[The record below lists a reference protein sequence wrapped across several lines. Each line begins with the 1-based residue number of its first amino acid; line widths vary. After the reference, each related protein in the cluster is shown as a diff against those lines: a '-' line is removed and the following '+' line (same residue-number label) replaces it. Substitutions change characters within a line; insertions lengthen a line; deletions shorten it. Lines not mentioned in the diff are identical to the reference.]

1 MSAGLPIPT
10 YEEAIASL
18 PSSRLGA
25 AEISD
30 DAERQGLLRE
40 PFTQGLPPSSRRG
53 NYEPPHVESARPSV
67 DSLDGLDHES
77 DDGLR
82 REIQQM
88 EVDDTQTTSNR
99 TLLGYQLSKRFNSF
113 THSFSSLQIPSFRT
127 YFRTF
132 SMPRPDLTQIG
143 DNRVVILGRLFGL
156 FLIVGVMWLLIATDV
171 ISFHRNRSLLNQMYD
186 PAAIRIFVQDHM
198 NMHGNIQESLKHITQ
213 FPHIAGTEGGFI
225 LAEWLAEEFRAGEL
239 DDVEL
244 ERFDVYLNYPRKDGR
259 RIAITKPEDRRWEAH
274 IEEMREET
282 LVFHGHSKSGE
293 VTGPLVYANFGSDE
307 DFQTLKDQGISVK
320 GAIVLAR
327 YYGTQ
332 GDRAMKVKS
341 AELAGA
347 IGCILYS
354 DPSQDGSARG
364 PTFPEGRYMPGDGVQ
379 RGTVAMTSW
388 VVGDVLSPGWP
399 ALPDKGHR
407 LKPSESHALNKIP
420 SLPVSWN
427 DAQNLLDALKTR
439 GKDMTKTWA
448 GTPETEY
455 WTGDGK
461 LPEVDLKNLQDEETY
476 QPIYNVVGQM
486 PGWESDSRII
496 IGNHHDAWCF
506 GAADPGIGTAIMLE
520 VVRVFGDLRRIGW
533 RPMRTI
539 QFASWDAEE
548 YNLIGST
555 EHVEARLDDL
565 RENAYAYINLD
576 MNTGSQLHV
585 GASPIFE
592 RPLSRVLNRI
602 TDPATNL
609 TLSEVWQ
616 ASNKSITGLG
626 AGSDH
631 VAFQDIAGTSSID
644 LSFVG
649 STYPYHSC
657 YDNFEWM
664 SRFGDDNWSY
674 SKAMGE
680 IIALLILELADE
692 PLLPFAMENYAR
704 AVHRYVDNLQDHID
718 SIVSSF
724 ASTLDRPNPPIDLTP
739 LRTVTSHFLTVS
751 RKFDA
756 WSAEWSRFILQTQG
770 FETAAMLAKR
780 TRHNEAMSQFEVAL
794 LDLGEFEDQ
803 HRSGTKTEQAR
814 AERTFSAFSGPLT
827 AAADVSNK
835 DKADDF
841 GYQGSPGGLP
851 GRRQFK
857 HVIFAPSLYSGYDEA
872 FFPGIRDAVDAR
884 DWEGARRQIE
894 KVSWVLSRAVGVLE
908 GEVEED

>member
-1 MSAGLPIPT
+1 MSGELPIPT

-18 PSSRLGA
+18 PSSRRGA
-25 AEISD
+25 AETSD
-30 DAERQGLLRE
+30 DAERQGLLGE
-40 PFTQGLPPSSRRG
+40 PFAQRTPSSRRG

-88 EVDDTQTTSNR
+88 DVDDSQTTSR
-99 TLLGYQLSKRFNSF
+99 GSLLGYQLSKRFNTF

-127 YFRTF
+127 YFREF
-132 SMPRPDLTQIG
+132 SMPRPDLSQIG

-156 FLIVGVMWLLIATDV
+156 YLIVGVMWLLIATDV
-171 ISFHRNRSLLNQMYD
+171 ISFHRNSSLLNQMYD
-186 PAAIRIFVQDHM
+186 PASIRNFVQERM
-198 NMHGNIQESLKHITQ
+198 NMHGNIEESLRHITQ

-239 DDVEL
+239 DGVEL

-274 IEEMREET
+274 IEEMQEET

-307 DFQTLKDQGISVK
+307 DFQTLKDHGISVK
-320 GAIVLAR
+320 GAVVLAR
-327 YYGTQ
+327 YYGSQ

-354 DPSQDGSARG
+354 DPSQDWSVRG
-364 PTFPEGRYMPGDGVQ
+364 PTFPDGRYMPDDGVQ

-407 LKPSESHALNKIP
+407 IKPADSRALNKIP
-420 SLPVSWN
+420 SLPISWN
-427 DAQNLLDALKTR
+427 DAQTLLDNLRSR
-439 GKDMTKTWA
+439 GKDMTKTWN
-448 GTPETEY
+448 GTPEAEY
-455 WTGDGK
+455 WTGDGT
-461 LPEVDLKNLQDEETY
+461 LPEVNLKNLQDEETY

-576 MNTGSQLHV
+576 MNTGSTLHV

-592 RPLSRVLNRI
+592 RPLARVLKRI
-602 TDPATNL
+602 TDPATNF

-616 ASNKSITGLG
+616 AANQTITGLG

-649 STYPYHSC
+649 SKYPYHSC

-692 PLLPFAMENYAR
+692 PLLPFAMETYAT
-704 AVHRYVDNLQDHID
+704 AVHRYLDDLQSHID
-718 SIVSSF
+718 STISSLP
-724 ASTLDRPNPPIDLTP
+724 STSPRTANPSPTIDLTP
-739 LRTVTSHFLTVS
+739 LRTATSRFLTVS
-751 RKFDA
+751 RAFDA
-756 WSAEWSRFILQTQG
+756 WSADWSRFILQTQG

-794 LDLGEFEDQ
+794 LDLGEYDDEVE
-803 HRSGTKTEQAR
+803 HEHSSRRRTTHPTTPIR
-814 AERTFSAFSGPLT
+814 AASSSS
-827 AAADVSNK
+827 SNN
-835 DKADDF
+835 DNHS
-841 GYQGSPGGLP
+841 GYQGEAGGLR

-857 HVIFAPSLYSGYDEA
+857 HVIFAPSLFSGYDEA

-884 DWEGARRQIE
+884 DWEEASRQVG
-894 KVSWVLSRAVGVLE
+894 KVAWVLERAVGGLE
-908 GEVEED
+908 REVEEG